1 MLRLPQMRRFF
12 LSSANAEDEK
22 TKKKKGGSKSRT
34 RDLNFADHRSTH
46 YSIPPS
52 LESKLKI
59 VYIHCKKSQNI
70 FFDLEKKIIK

>member
-1 MLRLPQMRRFF
+1 MAKKCSAFRKCGVL

-22 TKKKKGGSKSRT
+22 TKKKKVGSKART
-34 RDLNFADHRSTH
+34 RDFNFADHRSTH

-59 VYIHCKKSQNI
+59 AYIKKVKI
-70 FFDLEKKIIK
+70 FFST